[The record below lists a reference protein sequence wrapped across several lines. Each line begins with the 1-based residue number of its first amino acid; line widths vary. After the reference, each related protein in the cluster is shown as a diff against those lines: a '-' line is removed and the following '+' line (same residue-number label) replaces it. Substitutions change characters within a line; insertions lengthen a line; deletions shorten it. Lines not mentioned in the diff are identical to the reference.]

1 MSKKQVVKPIAL
13 AVGIALVGSFA
24 AVEAAQ
30 ADTGAS
36 PFAMTTLSVAYMRGA
51 GEGSCGG
58 DKGGDEAEGSCG
70 GDKEGEGSCGG
81 DKAEGEGKEAEGSC
95 GGDKE
100 AEGSCG
106 GDKEAEGSCG
116 GDKAESEDKGEEG
129 KCGEGT
135 CGGSI

>member
-13 AVGIALVGSFA
+13 AVGIALAGSFA

-70 GDKEGEGSCGG
+70 GDKE
-81 DKAEGEGKEAEGSC
+81 AEGSC
-95 GGDKE
+95 GGDK
-100 AEGSCG
+100 
-106 GDKEAEGSCG
+106 DAEGSCG

-129 KCGEGT
+129 KCGEGK

>member
-1 MSKKQVVKPIAL
+1 MSNKQVLKPIAL
-13 AVGIALVGSFA
+13 AVGIALAGSFA
-24 AVEAAQ
+24 AVGAAQ

-36 PFAMTTLSVAYMRGA
+36 PFAMTTLSTAYMLGE

-58 DKGGDEAEGSCG
+58 DKGGDETEGSCG

-81 DKAEGEGKEAEGSC
+81 DKEGEGSC

-116 GDKAESEDKGEEG
+116 GDKEGEEKGEEG
-129 KCGEGT
+129 KCGEGK
-135 CGGSI
+135 CGGDV